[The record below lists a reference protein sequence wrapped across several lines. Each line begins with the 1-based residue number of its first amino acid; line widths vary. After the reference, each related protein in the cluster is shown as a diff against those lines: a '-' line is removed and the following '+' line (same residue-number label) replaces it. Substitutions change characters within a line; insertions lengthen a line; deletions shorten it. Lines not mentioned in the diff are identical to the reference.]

1 MPTLSRHCRLSNT
14 QHMRRVLILAC
25 VMLSSVAVAK
35 STATPPMCNSL
46 ETTFQARQDTT
57 STRVQIKRSVVKSER
72 DFRLV
77 GEGVE
82 GNTRIGHEVKLDRSE
97 KEPNAIIKERPKQED
112 GKSSSAQEM
121 KNMAKRENKK
131 TTKPP
136 TIPSVSYPS
145 FPGGNFAI
153 REFVRK
159 NQQYPQECKAER
171 LRGRVEVLISIAPD
185 GTPHS
190 AVISKSSGNVHM
202 DAEALRI
209 AELMP
214 KWNPAPESEDPQGT
228 ECVIFVNFRPGR

>member
-1 MPTLSRHCRLSNT
+1 MY
-14 QHMRRVLILAC
+14 MRRVLILAC
-25 VMLSSVAVAK
+25 VMLSGVAVAK
-35 STATPPMCNSL
+35 GTATAPVCSSMG
-46 ETTFQARQDTT
+46 TTFQARQDTT
-57 STRVQIKRSVVKSER
+57 KTRIQNRRDVVKGER
-72 DFRLV
+72 DFRFV

-82 GNTRIGHEVKLDRSE
+82 KNTRIGHEIKLNRSE
-97 KEPNAIIKERPKQED
+97 KEPNAIIKEHPKQED

-153 REFVRK
+153 REFVKK